1 MHYVGY
7 YDLAAAVSNAGGLG
21 IITAL
26 TQATPEDLRREIRK
40 CKALTN
46 KPFGCNLTLL
56 PVTVNPDYEGYCKVI
71 IEEGVPVVETAG
83 RNPGKYIKL
92 FHDAGIIVIHKCVA
106 IRHALT
112 AIKQGADMISMDG
125 FECAGHPGSFFTCP
139 GRYQHLLLLTIL
151 TTLPCEGEEDIGN
164 WVLLAK
170 AGRVLT
176 VPFVASGGC
185 ATGSQLAAAIALGA
199 EGVNMGTR
207 FMATKEA
214 PIHDNIKQA
223 LVDNDERSTTHI
235 FRTLHNTERV

>member
-139 GRYQHLLLLTIL
+139 GRYQHLLLLTSFDHPAMRRRGGHWKL
-151 TTLPCEGEEDIGN
+151 GVAGESRTCFDRPIRGFWWLRN
-164 WVLLAK
+164 GFTARCRDCSRCRRRQH
-170 AGRVLT
+170 GH
-176 VPFVASGGC
+176 
-185 ATGSQLAAAIALGA
+185 ALHG
-199 EGVNMGTR
+199 
-207 FMATKEA
+207 
-214 PIHDNIKQA
+214 HQ
-223 LVDNDERSTTHI
+223 RSPNS
-235 FRTLHNTERV
+235 RQY

>member
-1 MHYVGY
+1 MASSAQV
-7 YDLAAAVSNAGGLG
+7 
-21 IITAL
+21 
-26 TQATPEDLRREIRK
+26 TQVRFSHAQ
-40 CKALTN
+40 
-46 KPFGCNLTLL
+46 
-56 PVTVNPDYEGYCKVI
+56 
-71 IEEGVPVVETAG
+71 
-83 RNPGKYIKL
+83 
-92 FHDAGIIVIHKCVA
+92 AGIN
-106 IRHALT
+106 T
-112 AIKQGADMISMDG
+112 
-125 FECAGHPGSFFTCP
+125 FFCS
-139 GRYQHLLLLTIL
+139 QVL